1 MADIVIRGIDISE
14 NLDMILNACDNK
26 IWYSKYNGKTWEEGG
41 VWKSA
46 DFIILPEGYGRLI
59 DADKLTPDI
68 VNYIAGGY
76 GTVGSMCTLR
86 GYSQQKIDNAPT
98 ILKAEVK
105 KDERATCHE

>member
-14 NLDMILNACDNK
+14 SLDIILNTCTNK
-26 IWYSKYNGKTWEEGG
+26 VVYSKNNGMTWKE
-41 VWKSA
+41 A
-46 DFIILPEGYGRLI
+46 TDFIILPEGYGRLI

-98 ILKAEVK
+98 ILEAEGGGE
-105 KDERATCHE
+105 DG